1 MPQISYSVAIQGAGL
16 SIQPP
21 PVLRSGNTGIGV
33 AAAPAGR
40 HRRRPAHHA
49 HQQHGRHHHVRQP
62 PFLVGDKVDVYW
74 TGGQAYG
81 ANVDAKDATTITI
94 SGLAGTV
101 LPALNTT
108 GLIVTKQ
115 VSVSV
120 SIVYTLLQ
128 FLSLLF
134 SFTSQA
140 SRAKARSR
148 SKTAAA
154 PCSRMS

>member
-21 PVLRSGNTGIGV
+21 PVLRSGNTGIGSQPPL
-33 AAAPAGR
+33 PAGTGGGQLTTR
-40 HRRRPAHHA
+40 TSNTAGIITFASHT
-49 HQQHGRHHHVRQP
+49 
-62 PFLVGDKVDVYW
+62 FLVGDKVDVYW

-108 GLIVTKQ
+108 GLVVTKQ
-115 VSVSV
+115 VSVSIA
-120 SIVYTLLQ
+120 IVYTLLQ

-154 PCSRMS
+154 PCWRTS